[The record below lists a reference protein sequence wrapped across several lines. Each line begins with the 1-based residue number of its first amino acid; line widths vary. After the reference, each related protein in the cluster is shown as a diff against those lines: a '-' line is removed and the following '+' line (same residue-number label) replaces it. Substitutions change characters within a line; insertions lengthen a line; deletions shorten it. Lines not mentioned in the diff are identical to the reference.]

1 MKEIKYVNKLE
12 RETTATRARY
22 QRIASLYDLT
32 EVLVEKRYVTWREHL
47 WSMIVGPKLL
57 EVGVG
62 TGKNI
67 SFYPPEMEITAIDLT
82 PGMLERARK
91 RAHKSGLAIDLRIG
105 DVQNL
110 EFLDNTFDTVMATF
124 VFCSVPNPV
133 LGLKEVLRVTKPGG
147 QALFIEHVRSETLLL
162 GAMMDLVNP
171 MVVRLMGP
179 NINRRTAQN
188 VQLSGLEIIEI
199 KNLGMGD
206 IFKLI
211 VAQKPVK

>member
-1 MKEIKYVNKLE
+1 V
-12 RETTATRARY
+12 
-22 QRIASLYDLT
+22 S
-32 EVLVEKRYVTWREHL
+32 
-47 WSMIVGPKLL
+47 
-57 EVGVG
+57 

-82 PGMLERARK
+82 PGMLERAKK

-110 EFLDNTFDTVMATF
+110 EFLDNIFDTVMATF

-133 LGLKEVLRVTKPGG
+133 LGLKEVLRVTIPGG
-147 QALFIEHVRSETLLL
+147 QALFIKHVRSETLLI

-179 NINRRTAQN
+179 NINRRTTQI
-188 VQLSGLEIIEI
+188 VQLSGLEIREN

-211 VAQKPVK
+211 VTHKPVK

>member
-179 NINRRTAQN
+179 NINRRTAHN

>member
-32 EVLVEKRYVTWREHL
+32 EVLVEKRYVTWREYL
-47 WSMIVGPKLL
+47 WSMIVGSKLL

-179 NINRRTAQN
+179 NINRRTAHN
-188 VQLSGLEIIEI
+188 VQLTGLEIIEI